1 VERVATGVDTVVEQ
15 ALSSSAHE
23 LGRRNIFVQCDLAPG
38 LPKITWDPAR
48 VVQVLT
54 NLLVNAAQAIGQGG
68 RVVIRARRDED
79 WLRLE
84 VEDDG
89 AGIPAAHRTRIFDP
103 FFTTKADGTGLGLSI
118 SHGIVNEHGG
128 RIEVESR
135 TLEDAEPGGRTG
147 TTVRVIVPIVEVA
160 G

>member
-1 VERVATGVDTVVEQ
+1 MVDQ
-15 ALSSSAHE
+15 ALASSAHE
-23 LGRRNIFVQCDLAPG
+23 LDRRNVAVRCDLPAD
-38 LPKITWDPAR
+38 LPKISWDPQR
-48 VVQVLT
+48 MVQVLT

-135 TLEDAEPGGRTG
+135 TLEDEPGGRTG
-147 TTVRVIVPIVEVA
+147 TTVRVILPIAEAA